1 MNKGSQ
7 LNKEQWSLLSKGSQL
22 YKESGETIKQRV
34 LFEQGV
40 RGLK

>member
-1 MNKGSQ
+1 MKGLSQ
-7 LNKEQWSLLSKGSQL
+7 TSGQRSLLSKGSQL
-22 YKESGETIKQRV
+22 YKESGHTIEKGV

>member
-7 LNKEQWSLLSKGSQL
+7 LNKEQGSLLSKGSQL
-22 YKESGETIKQRV
+22 YKESGETIKQGV

-40 RGLK
+40 RDLK